1 MATPRLSS
9 LEPPG
14 LNQRFRIR
22 SSMTEHPCNTSNA
35 HIFRKTNLKSVSGSL
50 SMTRDRS
57 APSFSVEIRNGRK
70 REPLKRKWQDGL
82 AAKIPKRTRDED
94 SSVPSV
100 AQGGP
105 KHATTSRAMNGSLV
119 STVEPPVHPKGRVLP
134 DLSSLNKNAT
144 TSQDDKTDL
153 AVKPKRRYRQKAL
166 SASPAISQTVNNGA
180 RPQAPV
186 DGDTIDPAP
195 IKPALLANA
204 NFESEAIAEAI
215 KSPSDK
221 TRRPDLAEDEQ
232 LRPGERWKRRLSKYS
247 R

>member
-1 MATPRLSS
+1 MA
-9 LEPPG
+9 
-14 LNQRFRIR
+14 
-22 SSMTEHPCNTSNA
+22 
-35 HIFRKTNLKSVSGSL
+35 
-50 SMTRDRS
+50 RDRS

-70 REPLKRKWQDGL
+70 RERLKREWPDSL
-82 AAKIPKRTRDED
+82 VVIIPKRTRDED
-94 SSVPSV
+94 FSVPSV
-100 AQGGP
+100 VQDGP
-105 KHATTSRAMNGSLV
+105 KHATTSRAMNGSFV
-119 STVEPPVHPKGRVLP
+119 STVEPPIHPTGRVLP
-134 DLSSLNKNAT
+134 DLSSQNENAT
-144 TSQDDKTDL
+144 TSAGDNTDL

-232 LRPGERWKRRLSKYS
+232 LRPGERWKRRMSKYS